1 MLKVD
6 LYWDLRSSLPE
17 RHTGVGKHVINVIS
31 GLLAQTDIDLRVLLA
46 KDQKA
51 MWSLQKEAYGWG
63 SLTSQ
68 VLPFSNKAGRLL
80 FAASALPS
88 IEYLCRSRDVIYSPM
103 ELLLSTGKV
112 PYINT
117 IHGIPSFEDSIGKAI
132 YASRALKIERAKQAW
147 FFRRSRSLCQKSF
160 VVSDYLKQRLVSR
173 LQFAPDF
180 LEVVYNGADEIF
192 FDTKALQAP
201 ECSDATLLVVG
212 GINALD
218 GAEHLLTVTRL
229 LKKERP
235 SVKIRIVGDRHES
248 PWYEK
253 MAQMHNVVFCGFL
266 NSADLLLE
274 MKRSTAL
281 LYLPAVESFGI
292 IGVEAMA
299 CGLPIIACRSTS
311 LPEVLGDAPFWV
323 DIDQPNMVLEA
334 VDTILG
340 SPFARIRYVETGFE
354 QAANFHWGNVTSN
367 VVSGLQRTKKHY
379 RI

>member
-31 GLLAQTDIDLRVLLA
+31 GLLAQADIDLRVLLA

-51 MWSLQKEAYGWG
+51 MWSSQKEAYGWG
-63 SLTSQ
+63 SLTNQ
-68 VLPFSNKAGRLL
+68 ALPFSNKMGRLR

-88 IEYLCRSRDVIYSPM
+88 IEQLCRSRDVIYSPM

-112 PYINT
+112 PYVNT

-147 FFRRSRSLCQKSF
+147 FFRRSRSLCRKSF
-160 VVSDYLKQRLVSR
+160 VVSDYLKQHLVSR

-192 FDTKALQAP
+192 FDTEVLQAT

-218 GAEHLLTVTRL
+218 GAANLLTVARL

-266 NSADLLLE
+266 DSADLLLE
-274 MKRSTAL
+274 MKRSAAL

-323 DIDQPNMVLEA
+323 DIDQPKIVLEA

-340 SPFARIRYVETGFE
+340 SPVARNRYVEAGYE
-354 QAANFHWGNVTSN
+354 QAAKFHWVNVASN
-367 VVSGLQRTKKHY
+367 VVSGLQRIKRH
-379 RI
+379 

>member
-31 GLLAQTDIDLRVLLA
+31 GLLAQADIDLRVLLA

-63 SLTSQ
+63 SLTNQ
-68 VLPFSNKAGRLL
+68 ALPFSNKMGRLR

-88 IEYLCRSRDVIYSPM
+88 IEQLCRSRDVIYSPM

-112 PYINT
+112 PYVNT

-147 FFRRSRSLCQKSF
+147 FFRRSRSLCRKSF
-160 VVSDYLKQRLVSR
+160 VVSDYLKQHLVSR

-192 FDTKALQAP
+192 FDTEVLQAT

-218 GAEHLLTVTRL
+218 GAANLLTVARL

-266 NSADLLLE
+266 DSADLLLE
-274 MKRSTAL
+274 MKRSAAL

-323 DIDQPNMVLEA
+323 DIDQPNIVLEA

-340 SPFARIRYVETGFE
+340 SPVARNRYVEAGYE
-354 QAANFHWGNVTSN
+354 QAAKFHWVNVASN
-367 VVSGLQRTKKHY
+367 VVSGLQRTKRH
-379 RI
+379 

>member
-31 GLLAQTDIDLRVLLA
+31 GLLAQEDIDLRVLLA

-63 SLTSQ
+63 SLTNQ
-68 VLPFSNKAGRLL
+68 ALPFSNKMGRLR

-88 IEYLCRSRDVIYSPM
+88 IEQLCRSRDVIYSPM

-112 PYINT
+112 PYVNT

-147 FFRRSRSLCQKSF
+147 FFRRSRSLCRKSF
-160 VVSDYLKQRLVSR
+160 VVSDYLKQHLVSR

-192 FDTKALQAP
+192 FDTEVLQAT

-218 GAEHLLTVTRL
+218 GAANLLTVARL

-266 NSADLLLE
+266 DSADLLLE
-274 MKRSTAL
+274 MKRSAAL

-323 DIDQPNMVLEA
+323 DIDQPNIVLEA
-334 VDTILG
+334 VDTILR
-340 SPFARIRYVETGFE
+340 SPVARNRYVEAGYE
-354 QAANFHWGNVTSN
+354 QAAKFHWVNVASN
-367 VVSGLQRTKKHY
+367 VVSGLQRTKRH
-379 RI
+379 

>member
-31 GLLAQTDIDLRVLLA
+31 GLLAQEDIDLRVLLA

-63 SLTSQ
+63 SLTNQ
-68 VLPFSNKAGRLL
+68 ALPFSNKMGRLR

-88 IEYLCRSRDVIYSPM
+88 IEQLCRSRDVIYSPM

-112 PYINT
+112 PYVNT

-147 FFRRSRSLCQKSF
+147 FFRRSRSLCRKSF
-160 VVSDYLKQRLVSR
+160 VVSDYLKQHLVSR

-192 FDTKALQAP
+192 FDTEVLQAT

-218 GAEHLLTVTRL
+218 GAANLLTVARL
-229 LKKERP
+229 LKKKRP

-266 NSADLLLE
+266 DSADLLLE
-274 MKRSTAL
+274 MKRSAAL

-323 DIDQPNMVLEA
+323 DIDQPNIVLEA

-340 SPFARIRYVETGFE
+340 SPVARNRYVEAGYE
-354 QAANFHWGNVTSN
+354 QAAKFHWVNVASN
-367 VVSGLQRTKKHY
+367 VVSGLQRIKRH
-379 RI
+379 

>member
-31 GLLAQTDIDLRVLLA
+31 GLLAQADIDLRVLLA

-63 SLTSQ
+63 SLTNQ
-68 VLPFSNKAGRLL
+68 ALPFSNKMGRLR

-88 IEYLCRSRDVIYSPM
+88 IEQLCRSRDVIYSPM

-112 PYINT
+112 PYVNT

-147 FFRRSRSLCQKSF
+147 FFRRSRSLCRKSF
-160 VVSDYLKQRLVSR
+160 VVSDYLKQHLVSR

-192 FDTKALQAP
+192 FDTEVLQAT

-218 GAEHLLTVTRL
+218 GAANLLTVARL

-253 MAQMHNVVFCGFL
+253 MAQLHNVVFCGFL
-266 NSADLLLE
+266 DSADLLLE
-274 MKRSTAL
+274 MKRSAAL

-323 DIDQPNMVLEA
+323 DIDQSNIVLEA

-340 SPFARIRYVETGFE
+340 SPVARNRYVEAGYE
-354 QAANFHWGNVTSN
+354 QAAKFHWVNVASN
-367 VVSGLQRTKKHY
+367 VVSGLQRIKRH
-379 RI
+379 

>member
-31 GLLAQTDIDLRVLLA
+31 GLLAQEDIDLRVLLA

-63 SLTSQ
+63 SLTNQ
-68 VLPFSNKAGRLL
+68 ALPFSNKMGRLR

-88 IEYLCRSRDVIYSPM
+88 IEQLCRSRDVIYSPM

-112 PYINT
+112 PYVNT

-147 FFRRSRSLCQKSF
+147 FFRRSRSLCRKSF
-160 VVSDYLKQRLVSR
+160 VVSDYLKQHLVSR

-192 FDTKALQAP
+192 FDTEVLQAT

-218 GAEHLLTVTRL
+218 GAANLLTVALL

-266 NSADLLLE
+266 DSADLLLE
-274 MKRSTAL
+274 MKRSAAL

-323 DIDQPNMVLEA
+323 DIDQPNIVLEA

-340 SPFARIRYVETGFE
+340 SPVARNRYVEAGYE
-354 QAANFHWGNVTSN
+354 QAAKFHWVNVASN
-367 VVSGLQRTKKHY
+367 VVSGLQRTKRH
-379 RI
+379 

>member
-31 GLLAQTDIDLRVLLA
+31 GLLAEADIDLRVLLA

-63 SLTSQ
+63 SLTNQ
-68 VLPFSNKAGRLL
+68 ALPFSNKMGRLR

-88 IEYLCRSRDVIYSPM
+88 IEQLCRSRDVIYSPM

-112 PYINT
+112 PYVNT

-147 FFRRSRSLCQKSF
+147 FFRRSRSLCRKSF

-192 FDTKALQAP
+192 FDTEASQAP

-218 GAEHLLTVTRL
+218 GAANLLTVARL

-266 NSADLLLE
+266 DSADLLLE
-274 MKRSTAL
+274 MKRSAAL

-323 DIDQPNMVLEA
+323 DIDQPNIVLEA

-340 SPFARIRYVETGFE
+340 SPVARNRYVEAGYE
-354 QAANFHWGNVTSN
+354 QAAKFHWVNVASN
-367 VVSGLQRTKKHY
+367 VVSGLQRTKRH
-379 RI
+379 

>member
-31 GLLAQTDIDLRVLLA
+31 GLLAQADIDLRVLLA

-63 SLTSQ
+63 SLTNQ
-68 VLPFSNKAGRLL
+68 ALPFSNKMGRLR

-88 IEYLCRSRDVIYSPM
+88 IEQLCRSRDVIYSPM

-112 PYINT
+112 PYVNT

-147 FFRRSRSLCQKSF
+147 FFRRSRSLCRKSF
-160 VVSDYLKQRLVSR
+160 VVSDYLKQHLVSR

-192 FDTKALQAP
+192 FDTEVLQAT

-218 GAEHLLTVTRL
+218 GAANLLTVARL

-266 NSADLLLE
+266 DSADLLLE
-274 MKRSTAL
+274 MKRSAAL

-323 DIDQPNMVLEA
+323 DIDQSNIVLEA

-340 SPFARIRYVETGFE
+340 SPVARNRYVEAGYE
-354 QAANFHWGNVTSN
+354 QAAKFHWVNVASN
-367 VVSGLQRTKKHY
+367 VVSGLQRIKRH
-379 RI
+379 

>member
-31 GLLAQTDIDLRVLLA
+31 GLLAQADIDLRVLLA

-63 SLTSQ
+63 SLTNQ
-68 VLPFSNKAGRLL
+68 ALPFSNKMGRLR

-88 IEYLCRSRDVIYSPM
+88 IEQLCRSRDVIYSPM

-112 PYINT
+112 PYVNT

-147 FFRRSRSLCQKSF
+147 FFRRSRSLCRKSF
-160 VVSDYLKQRLVSR
+160 VVSDYLKQHLVSR

-192 FDTKALQAP
+192 FDTEVLQAT

-218 GAEHLLTVTRL
+218 GAANLLTVARL

-266 NSADLLLE
+266 DSADLLLE
-274 MKRSTAL
+274 MKRSAAL

-323 DIDQPNMVLEA
+323 DIDQPKIVLEA

-340 SPFARIRYVETGFE
+340 SPVARNRYVEAGYE
-354 QAANFHWGNVTSN
+354 QAAKFHWVNVASN
-367 VVSGLQRTKKHY
+367 VVSGLQRIKRH
-379 RI
+379 

>member
-31 GLLAQTDIDLRVLLA
+31 GLLAQEDIDLRVLLA

-63 SLTSQ
+63 SLTNQ
-68 VLPFSNKAGRLL
+68 ALPFSNKMGRLR

-88 IEYLCRSRDVIYSPM
+88 IEQLCRSRDVIYSPM

-112 PYINT
+112 PYVNT

-147 FFRRSRSLCQKSF
+147 FFRRSRSLCRKSF
-160 VVSDYLKQRLVSR
+160 VVSDYLKQHLVSR

-192 FDTKALQAP
+192 FDTEVLQAT

-218 GAEHLLTVTRL
+218 GAANLLTVARL

-266 NSADLLLE
+266 DSADLLLE
-274 MKRSTAL
+274 MKRSAAL

-323 DIDQPNMVLEA
+323 DIDQPNIVLEA

-340 SPFARIRYVETGFE
+340 SPVARNRYVEAGYE
-354 QAANFHWGNVTSN
+354 QAAKFHWVNVASN
-367 VVSGLQRTKKHY
+367 VVSGLQRIKRH
-379 RI
+379 

>member
-31 GLLAQTDIDLRVLLA
+31 GLLAQADIDLRVLLA

-51 MWSLQKEAYGWG
+51 MWSLQEEAYGWG
-63 SLTSQ
+63 SLTNQ
-68 VLPFSNKAGRLL
+68 ALPFSNKMGRLR

-88 IEYLCRSRDVIYSPM
+88 IEQLCRSRDVIYSPM

-112 PYINT
+112 PYVNT

-147 FFRRSRSLCQKSF
+147 FFRRSRSLCRKSF
-160 VVSDYLKQRLVSR
+160 VVSDYLKQHLVSR

-192 FDTKALQAP
+192 FDTEVLQAT

-218 GAEHLLTVTRL
+218 GAANLLTVARL

-266 NSADLLLE
+266 DSADLLLE
-274 MKRSTAL
+274 MKRSAAL

-323 DIDQPNMVLEA
+323 DIDQPNIVLEA

-340 SPFARIRYVETGFE
+340 SPVARNRYVEAGYE
-354 QAANFHWGNVTSN
+354 QAAKFHWVNVASN
-367 VVSGLQRTKKHY
+367 VVSGLQRIKRH
-379 RI
+379 

>member
-31 GLLAQTDIDLRVLLA
+31 GLLAQADIDLRVLLA

-51 MWSLQKEAYGWG
+51 MWSLQEEAYGWG
-63 SLTSQ
+63 SLTNQ
-68 VLPFSNKAGRLL
+68 ALPFSNKMGRLR

-88 IEYLCRSRDVIYSPM
+88 IEQLCRSRDVIYSPM

-112 PYINT
+112 PYVNT

-147 FFRRSRSLCQKSF
+147 FFRRSRSLCRKSF
-160 VVSDYLKQRLVSR
+160 VVSDYLKQHLVSR

-192 FDTKALQAP
+192 FDTEVLQAT

-218 GAEHLLTVTRL
+218 GAANLLTVARL

-266 NSADLLLE
+266 DSADLLLE
-274 MKRSTAL
+274 MKRSAAL

-323 DIDQPNMVLEA
+323 DIDQPKIVLEA

-340 SPFARIRYVETGFE
+340 SPVARNRYVEAGYE
-354 QAANFHWGNVTSN
+354 QAAKFHWVNVASN
-367 VVSGLQRTKKHY
+367 VVSGLQRIKRH
-379 RI
+379 

>member
-31 GLLAQTDIDLRVLLA
+31 GLLAHADIDLRVLLA

-63 SLTSQ
+63 SLTNQ
-68 VLPFSNKAGRLL
+68 ALPFSNKMGRLR

-88 IEYLCRSRDVIYSPM
+88 IEQLCRSRDVIYSPM

-112 PYINT
+112 PYVNT

-147 FFRRSRSLCQKSF
+147 FFRRSRSLCRKSF
-160 VVSDYLKQRLVSR
+160 VVSDYLKQHLVSR

-192 FDTKALQAP
+192 FDTEVLQAT

-218 GAEHLLTVTRL
+218 GAANLLTVARL

-266 NSADLLLE
+266 DSADLLLE
-274 MKRSTAL
+274 MKRSAAL

-323 DIDQPNMVLEA
+323 DIDQPNIVLEA

-340 SPFARIRYVETGFE
+340 SPVARNRYVEAGYE
-354 QAANFHWGNVTSN
+354 QAAKFHWVNVASN
-367 VVSGLQRTKKHY
+367 VVSGLQRTKRH
-379 RI
+379 

>member
-31 GLLAQTDIDLRVLLA
+31 GLLAQADIDLRVLLA

-51 MWSLQKEAYGWG
+51 MWSLQEEAYGWG
-63 SLTSQ
+63 SLTNQ
-68 VLPFSNKAGRLL
+68 ALPFSNKMGRLR

-88 IEYLCRSRDVIYSPM
+88 IEQLCRSRDVIYSPM

-112 PYINT
+112 PYVNT

-147 FFRRSRSLCQKSF
+147 FFRRSRSLCRKSF
-160 VVSDYLKQRLVSR
+160 VVSDYLKQHLVSR

-192 FDTKALQAP
+192 FDTEVLQAT

-218 GAEHLLTVTRL
+218 GAANLLTVARL

-266 NSADLLLE
+266 DSADLLLE
-274 MKRSTAL
+274 MKRSAAL

-323 DIDQPNMVLEA
+323 DIDQSNIVLEA

-340 SPFARIRYVETGFE
+340 SPVARNRYVEAGYE
-354 QAANFHWGNVTSN
+354 QAAKFHWVNVASN
-367 VVSGLQRTKKHY
+367 VVSGLQRIKRH
-379 RI
+379 

>member
-31 GLLAQTDIDLRVLLA
+31 GLLAQADIDLRVLLA

-63 SLTSQ
+63 SLTNQ
-68 VLPFSNKAGRLL
+68 ALPFSNKMGRLR
-80 FAASALPS
+80 FTASALPS
-88 IEYLCRSRDVIYSPM
+88 IEQLCRSRDVIYSPM

-112 PYINT
+112 PYVNT

-147 FFRRSRSLCQKSF
+147 FFRRSRSLCRKSF
-160 VVSDYLKQRLVSR
+160 VVSDYLKQHLVSR

-192 FDTKALQAP
+192 FDTEVLQAT

-218 GAEHLLTVTRL
+218 GAANLLTVARL

-266 NSADLLLE
+266 DSADLLLE
-274 MKRSTAL
+274 MKRSAAL

-323 DIDQPNMVLEA
+323 DIDQSNIVLEA

-340 SPFARIRYVETGFE
+340 SPVARNRYVEAGYE
-354 QAANFHWGNVTSN
+354 QAAKFHWVNVASN
-367 VVSGLQRTKKHY
+367 VVSGLQRIKRH
-379 RI
+379 

>member
-31 GLLAQTDIDLRVLLA
+31 GLLAQEDIDLRVLLA

-63 SLTSQ
+63 SLTNQ
-68 VLPFSNKAGRLL
+68 ALPFSNKMGRLR
-80 FAASALPS
+80 FAATALPS
-88 IEYLCRSRDVIYSPM
+88 IEQLCRSRDVIYSPM

-112 PYINT
+112 PYVNT

-147 FFRRSRSLCQKSF
+147 FFRRSRSLCRKSF
-160 VVSDYLKQRLVSR
+160 VVSDYLKQHLVSR

-192 FDTKALQAP
+192 FDTEVLQAT

-218 GAEHLLTVTRL
+218 GAANLLTVARL

-266 NSADLLLE
+266 DSADLLLE
-274 MKRSTAL
+274 MKRSAAL

-323 DIDQPNMVLEA
+323 DIDQPNIVLEA

-340 SPFARIRYVETGFE
+340 SPVARNRYVEAGYE
-354 QAANFHWGNVTSN
+354 QAAKFHWVNVASN
-367 VVSGLQRTKKHY
+367 VVSGLQRIKRH
-379 RI
+379 